1 MIPASL
7 LPLPARA
14 SCSCLLLLPAAP
26 ACCSCLLL
34 LRPGV
39 LELAPQCGRK
49 PVDVRIP
56 VPPSSLSESGYLGG
70 FRFIME
76 ETRESAQCP
85 SDAIWDG
92 LKRVGDIS
100 YAIVPTD
107 VAHALG
113 DLKKALLTNL
123 RSCIDWEIDWVND
136 RVAGGDRLRE
146 EWQEKCRQRSTETP
160 PEPVV

>member
-1 MIPASL
+1 MIPASCSRFLLVLPAPACCSCL
-7 LPLPARA
+7 LPCLLLLLPAPA
-14 SCSCLLLLPAAP
+14 CCSCLLLLPAAP
-26 ACCSCLLL
+26 AAAPACCSCSCSCLLL
-34 LRPGV
+34 LLLLLLPGV

-92 LKRVGDIS
+92 FETRRRHLIRPFFRPMSLMLSAIS
-100 YAIVPTD
+100 
-107 VAHALG
+107 
-113 DLKKALLTNL
+113 
-123 RSCIDWEIDWVND
+123 RRRC
-136 RVAGGDRLRE
+136 
-146 EWQEKCRQRSTETP
+146 
-160 PEPVV
+160 